1 MPNAKGGIV
10 NESDIAEWSHAWP
23 FPDSVESF
31 FMPNSSKT
39 TLRPL
44 TTSDSPIRKL
54 GVMAKVATEGKV
66 KTRLGN
72 TIGFD
77 KSAQIHQR
85 FLDHLFKVF
94 QHWGDE
100 RQWVVSPIE
109 SISQTAPQA
118 SSHWQIIDQGGGN
131 LGDRMR
137 RWFAN
142 HAFSHPALP
151 RTHAI
156 LIGADCPLLS
166 PAEMDQTDRL
176 FRDCDL
182 VLGPATDGGYYLIG
196 LSVPADS
203 PNENNP
209 PNRDTLPSRTI
220 LNTLWN
226 DIPWST
232 DEVFDRTVAAAEAIG
247 LRIGRLP
254 VRSDVD
260 TEEDLTAL
268 LHQIEHPV
276 DNTDVSSDH
285 IELARDIRR
294 ILSQPMI

>member
-10 NESDIAEWSHAWP
+10 NESDIAEWSHPWP

-39 TLRPL
+39 PLRPL
-44 TTSDSPIRKL
+44 TTSDSSIRKL
-54 GVMAKVATEGKV
+54 GVMAKVAIEGRV

-94 QHWGDE
+94 QDWGDE
-100 RQWVVSPIE
+100 RHWVVSPIE
-109 SISQTAPQA
+109 SISPTTPKPT
-118 SSHWQIIDQGGGN
+118 SGWQIIDQGGGN

-142 HAFSHPALP
+142 HACNRPALP
-151 RTHAI
+151 RSHAI

-166 PAEMDQTDRL
+166 PAEMDHADRL

-182 VLGPATDGGYYLIG
+182 VLGPASDGGYYLIG
-196 LSVPADS
+196 LSVPIDS

-209 PNRDTLPSRTI
+209 PNRAAPPSRTI
-220 LNTLWN
+220 LDALWN

-232 DEVFDRTVAAAEAIG
+232 DEVFEGTVAAAESIG
-247 LRIGRLP
+247 LRVGRLP

-268 LHQIEHPV
+268 LHQIEHPA
-276 DNTDVSSDH
+276 DNTEVSSDH